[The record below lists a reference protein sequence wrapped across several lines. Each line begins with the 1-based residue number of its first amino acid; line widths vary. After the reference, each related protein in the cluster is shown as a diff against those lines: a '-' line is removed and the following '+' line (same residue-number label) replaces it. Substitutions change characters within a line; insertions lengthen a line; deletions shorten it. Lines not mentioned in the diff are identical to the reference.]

1 MDQLA
6 ELTKDGNVPYKI
18 CVSGAAE
25 TGHCGINTLD
35 MAKEL
40 GREVV
45 LQNGILLTGATTGF
59 PLWSAIGAKSEN
71 GISVGF
77 SPAASLQ
84 EHSEAYRLPTENM
97 DLIVYTGFGYA
108 GRDIILTR
116 ASEAVLFGCGRIG
129 TIHEFTVAFEDN
141 KPIGILEGQW
151 DTDETLRLILE
162 RGERV
167 HGKIIFDK
175 DPKNL
180 IRRVIE
186 LIDKDREAAK
196 RATTPP
202 PVF

>member
-1 MDQLA
+1 MDKLA

-25 TGHCGINTLD
+25 TGHCGIDTLD
-35 MAKEL
+35 TAKEM

-45 LQNGILLTGATTGF
+45 RQNGILLTGATTGI

-71 GISVGF
+71 GISIGF

-84 EHSEAYRLPTENM
+84 EHVEAYRLPTENM

-141 KPIGILEGQW
+141 KPIGILEGDW
-151 DTDETLRLILE
+151 DTDETLKLILE

-167 HGKIIFDK
+167 HGKIVSDS
-175 DPKNL
+175 DPKKL
-180 IRRVIE
+180 IQKVIK
-186 LIDKDREAAK
+186 LIEKDRVASE